1 MSYLENLPKPDP
13 HHLVLMEE
21 SRTARRR
28 RQQRAL
34 RRRRFVLIC
43 LALVASLALGGWLA
57 SRTGR
62 ASRANAQ
69 EPGGA
74 SATMARSSVSAQA
87 QETPDPTPLFASYK
101 DVGLKVPVP
110 IEHLNDIAFHQAS
123 YSYARHLSTTLPTF
137 ATDSASKKRGTGRT
151 AAQNVANDQGWLQ
164 GAVLR
169 LWRDR
174 PGKPDSAADVG
185 ALPGTQVLAPVSG
198 SVLLVKPYKLYG
210 KYDDVQVH
218 IRPEGHDDLDL
229 VMIHVADPQVVAG
242 DVVVGGVTQVGRV
255 RKLSNRMRL
264 QLGDYTTGTGD
275 HVHVQLNQVKPG
287 TTETVA
293 GS

>member
-1 MSYLENLPKPDP
+1 MSYLDDIPKPDP

-21 SRTARRR
+21 SRSARRR
-28 RQQRAL
+28 RQQRAQ
-34 RRRRFVLIC
+34 RRRRFVVIC
-43 LALVASLALGGWLA
+43 LVLITSLALSGWLL
-57 SRTGR
+57 SRTGH
-62 ASRANAQ
+62 ASRANAE
-69 EPGGA
+69 EPGRT
-74 SATMARSSVSAQA
+74 SATMVQATMSAET

-101 DVGLKVPVP
+101 DVGLRVPVP
-110 IEHLNDIAFHQAS
+110 TENLNDIAFHQAS

-137 ATDSASKKRGTGRT
+137 ATDSASKKRGTGR
-151 AAQNVANDQGWLQ
+151 AAATNVANDQGWLR
-164 GAVLR
+164 GSVLR

-185 ALPGTQVLAPVSG
+185 ASPGTQVLAPVSG
-198 SVLLVKPYKLYG
+198 VVLLVKPYKLYS

-218 IRPEGHDDLDL
+218 IRPEGHDDLDV

-242 DVVVGGVTQVGRV
+242 DTVVGGVTQVGKV
-255 RKLSNRMRL
+255 RKLSNKMRL

-275 HVHVQLNQVKPG
+275 HVHMQLNQVKPG
-287 TTETVA
+287 TTETVT